1 MNVKISCATL
11 DDVKA
16 KELLGPASGAVAIR
30 LCLSGLNASVVFSG
44 SDNDSM
50 KVTACRR
57 DYVFNAHGDYF
68 L

>member
-1 MNVKISCATL
+1 MNVKVSCATL

-16 KELLGPASGAVAIR
+16 KELLGPTSGAVTVR
-30 LCLSGLNASVVFSG
+30 FCLSRLDASVVFSG
-44 SDNDSM
+44 GDNDRV

-57 DYVFNAHGDYF
+57 DYVFNVHGDYF